1 MINHPGRSM
10 KSTTI
15 KVFIGF
21 LIGAVS
27 VGGFAVA
34 NTPSVPVVKAC
45 MDNKSKALFV
55 SSNGSCAKGRTAI
68 DIGATGANVKS
79 IAQLV
84 SPSVVSIEVNSAAG
98 GGTGSGSIIR
108 TTSSI
113 SYIVTNNH
121 VIEDAATGGTID
133 VELNNGEVLAGTI
146 VGRDSEYDLAVVSVK
161 KGNLPV
167 ITQGDSSAVAV
178 GDAVVAFGSPLGLS
192 GTVTS
197 GIISALNRPVT
208 PAPTGS
214 TSITSYIDAIQT
226 DAAINPGNSGGP
238 LVDSQGRIVG
248 VNSVIIS
255 LGTGSTAGNIGLGFS
270 IPFNQARR
278 IINEIIETGKSTKPI
293 FGVSF
298 DSTFTGTGAKIS
310 ALTSG
315 KGAEKAG
322 IPVGSIVKTIDG
334 YKIND
339 AVSAIVR
346 IRSKAPGDKVTVVV
360 ELVGGTLKTFIVTLD
375 SAPSL

>member
-1 MINHPGRSM
+1 M

-15 KVFIGF
+15 KVLIGF

-45 MDNKSKALFV
+45 VDNKSKALFV

-121 VIEDAATGGTID
+121 VIEGAATGGTID
-133 VELNNGEVLAGTI
+133 VELNNGDVLVGTI

-167 ITQGDSSAVAV
+167 ITQGDSSAVAI

-208 PAPTGS
+208 TGS

-248 VNSVIIS
+248 VNSAIAS
-255 LGTGSTAGNIGLGFS
+255 LGTGSTVGSIGLGFA
-270 IPFNQARR
+270 IPFNQAKR

-298 DSTFTGTGAKIS
+298 DNTFTGTGAKIG
-310 ALTSG
+310 ALTPG
-315 KGAEKAG
+315 KGAENAG
-322 IPVGSIVKTIDG
+322 IPVNSIIKTIDG

-346 IRSKAPGDKVTVVV
+346 IRAKAPGDKVTVVV
-360 ELVGGTLKTFIVTLD
+360 ELAGGTLKTFIVTLD

>member
-1 MINHPGRSM
+1 M

-15 KVFIGF
+15 KVLIGF

-45 MDNKSKALFV
+45 VDNKSKALFV

-121 VIEDAATGGTID
+121 VIEGAATGGTID
-133 VELNNGEVLAGTI
+133 VELNNGDVLVGTI

-167 ITQGDSSAVAV
+167 ITQGDSSAVAI

-208 PAPTGS
+208 TGS

-238 LVDSQGRIVG
+238 LVDSQGRIIG
-248 VNSVIIS
+248 VNSAIAS
-255 LGTGSTAGNIGLGFS
+255 LGTGSTVGSIGLGFS
-270 IPFNQARR
+270 IPFNQAKR

-293 FGVSF
+293 LGVSF
-298 DSTFTGTGAKIS
+298 DATFTGTGAKIG
-310 ALTSG
+310 ALTAS

-322 IPVGSIVKTIDG
+322 IPLNSIIKTIDG

-346 IRSKAPGDKVTVVV
+346 IRAKAPGDKVTVVV
-360 ELVGGTLKTFIVTLD
+360 ELVSGTLKTFIVTLD

>member
-15 KVFIGF
+15 KVLIGF

-55 SSNGSCAKGRTAI
+55 STNGSCAKGRTAI

-84 SPSVVSIEVNSAAG
+84 SPSVVSLEVNSLAG
-98 GGTGSGSIIR
+98 SGTGSGSIIR

-121 VIEDAATGGTID
+121 VIEGAATGGTID
-133 VELNNGEVLAGTI
+133 VELNNGDVLVGTI

-167 ITQGDSSAVAV
+167 ITQGDSSAVAI

-208 PAPTGS
+208 TGS

-248 VNSVIIS
+248 VNSAIAS
-255 LGTGSTAGNIGLGFS
+255 LGTGSTVGNIGLGFS
-270 IPFNQARR
+270 IPFNQAKR
-278 IINEIIETGKSTKPI
+278 IINEIIESGKSTKPI

-298 DSTFTGTGAKIS
+298 DSTFTGTGAKIG
-310 ALTSG
+310 ALTAG

-360 ELVGGTLKTFIVTLD
+360 ELIGGALKTFIVTLD

>member
-1 MINHPGRSM
+1 M
-10 KSTTI
+10 KSTVV
-15 KVFIGF
+15 KVFVGF
-21 LIGAVS
+21 LIGTVS

-55 SSNGSCAKGRTAI
+55 SANGSCAKGRTVI

-84 SPSVVSIEVNSAAG
+84 SPSVVSLEVNSATG
-98 GGTGSGSIIR
+98 GGTGSGSVIR
-108 TTSSI
+108 TNSTI

-121 VIEDAATGGTID
+121 VIENAATGGTIE
-133 VELNNGEVLAGTI
+133 VELNNGEVLTGTI

-167 ITQGDSSAVAV
+167 IVQGDSSAVSI

-208 PAPTGS
+208 TGS

-248 VNSVIIS
+248 VNSAIAT
-255 LGTGSTAGNIGLGFS
+255 LGGGSATGSIGLGFS
-270 IPFNQARR
+270 IPFNQAKR
-278 IINEIIETGKSTKPI
+278 IINEIIATGKSTKPI

-298 DSTFTGTGAKIS
+298 DSTFTGTGARIG
-310 ALTSG
+310 ALTAG

-322 IPVGSIVKTIDG
+322 IPVNSIVKSIDG
-334 YKIND
+334 FKVNN

-346 IRSKAPGDKVTVVV
+346 IRAKAPGDQITVIV
-360 ELVGGTLKTFIVTLD
+360 ELPNGTSKTYTVTLD

>member
-1 MINHPGRSM
+1 M
-10 KSTTI
+10 KSSVV

-21 LIGAVS
+21 VIGATT

-34 NTPSVPVVKAC
+34 TTTSVPVVKAC
-45 MDNKSKALFV
+45 VDNKTNALFA
-55 SSNGSCAKGRTAI
+55 SANGTCAKGRTAI

-84 SPSVVSIEVNSAAG
+84 SPSVVSLEVSG
-98 GGTGSGSIIR
+98 ISGSGTGSGSIYKSTS
-108 TTSSI
+108 TT

-121 VIEDAATGGTID
+121 VVEGAASGGTIE
-133 VELNNGEVLAGTI
+133 VELNNGDVVSGSI
-146 VGRDSEYDLAVVSVK
+146 VGRDSEYDLAVVSIN
-161 KGNLPV
+161 KGNLPE
-167 ITQGDSSAVAV
+167 IPKGNSTSIAI

-208 PAPTGS
+208 TGS

-238 LVDSQGRIVG
+238 LVDSQGRIIG
-248 VNSVIIS
+248 VNSAIAS
-255 LGTGSTAGNIGLGFS
+255 LGSSTSGNIGLGFS
-270 IPFNQARR
+270 IPFNQAKR
-278 IINEIIETGKSTKPI
+278 IIEEIISTGKSTKPI

-298 DSTFTGTGAKIS
+298 DSTFTGTGAKIGLIT
-310 ALTSG
+310 AG

-322 IPVGSIVKTIDG
+322 IPANSIIKSIDG
-334 YKIND
+334 YKITD

-346 IRSKAPGDKVTVVV
+346 IRAKAPGDQITVVV
-360 ELVGGTLKTFIVTLD
+360 ELPSGLSKTYTVTLD

>member
-1 MINHPGRSM
+1 M

-15 KVFIGF
+15 KVLIGF

-45 MDNKSKALFV
+45 VDNKSKALFV

-113 SYIVTNNH
+113 YYIVTNNH
-121 VIEDAATGGTID
+121 VIEGAATGGTID
-133 VELNNGEVLAGTI
+133 VELNNGDVLVGTI

-167 ITQGDSSAVAV
+167 ITQGDSSAVAI

-208 PAPTGS
+208 TGS

-248 VNSVIIS
+248 VNSAIAS
-255 LGTGSTAGNIGLGFS
+255 LGTGSTVGSIGLGFS
-270 IPFNQARR
+270 IPFNQAKR

-293 FGVSF
+293 LGVSF
-298 DSTFTGTGAKIS
+298 DATFTGTGAKIG
-310 ALTSG
+310 ALTAG

-322 IPVGSIVKTIDG
+322 IPVNSIIKTIDG
-334 YKIND
+334 YKISD

-346 IRSKAPGDKVTVVV
+346 IRAKAPGDKVTVVV

>member
-15 KVFIGF
+15 KVLIGF

-55 SSNGSCAKGRTAI
+55 STNGSCAKGRTAI

-84 SPSVVSIEVNSAAG
+84 SPSVVSLEVNSISG

-121 VIEDAATGGTID
+121 VIEGAATGGTID
-133 VELNNGEVLAGTI
+133 VELNNGDVLVGTI

-167 ITQGDSSAVAV
+167 ITQGDSSAVAI

-208 PAPTGS
+208 TGS

-248 VNSVIIS
+248 VNSAIAS
-255 LGTGSTAGNIGLGFS
+255 LGTGSTVGNIGLGFS
-270 IPFNQARR
+270 IPFNQAKR

-298 DSTFTGTGAKIS
+298 DSTFTGTGAKIG
-310 ALTSG
+310 ALTAG

-346 IRSKAPGDKVTVVV
+346 IRSKVPGDKVTVVV
-360 ELVGGTLKTFIVTLD
+360 ELVGGALKTFIVTLD

>member
-1 MINHPGRSM
+1 M
-10 KSTTI
+10 KSSI
-15 KVFIGF
+15 VKVFIGF
-21 LIGAVS
+21 VIGATT

-34 NTPSVPVVKAC
+34 TTTSVPVVKAC
-45 MDNKSKALFV
+45 VDNKTNALFA
-55 SSNGSCAKGRTAI
+55 SANGTCAKGRTAI

-84 SPSVVSIEVNSAAG
+84 SPSVVSLEVSG
-98 GGTGSGSIIR
+98 ISGSGTGSGSIYKSTS
-108 TTSSI
+108 TT

-121 VIEDAATGGTID
+121 VVEGAASGGTIE
-133 VELNNGEVLAGTI
+133 VELNNGDVVSGTI
-146 VGRDSEYDLAVVSVK
+146 VGRDSEYDLAVVSIN
-161 KGNLPV
+161 KGNLPE
-167 ITQGDSSAVAV
+167 IPKGNSTSISI

-208 PAPTGS
+208 TGS

-238 LVDSQGRIVG
+238 LVDSQGRIIG
-248 VNSVIIS
+248 VNSAIAS
-255 LGTGSTAGNIGLGFS
+255 LGSSTSGNIGLGFS
-270 IPFNQARR
+270 IPFNQAKR
-278 IINEIIETGKSTKPI
+278 IIEEIISTGKSTKPI

-298 DSTFTGTGAKIS
+298 DSTFTGTGAKIGLIT
-310 ALTSG
+310 AG

-322 IPVGSIVKTIDG
+322 IPANSIIKSIDG
-334 YKIND
+334 YKITD

-346 IRSKAPGDKVTVVV
+346 IRAKAPGDQITVVV
-360 ELVGGTLKTFIVTLD
+360 ELPSGLSKTYTVTLD

>member
-1 MINHPGRSM
+1 M
-10 KSTTI
+10 K
-15 KVFIGF
+15 VLIGF

-45 MDNKSKALFV
+45 VDNKSKALFV

-121 VIEDAATGGTID
+121 VIEGAATGGTID
-133 VELNNGEVLAGTI
+133 VELNNGDVLVGTI

-167 ITQGDSSAVAV
+167 ITQGDSSAVAI

-208 PAPTGS
+208 TGS

-248 VNSVIIS
+248 VNSAIAS
-255 LGTGSTAGNIGLGFS
+255 LGTGSTVGSIGLGFS
-270 IPFNQARR
+270 IPFNQAKR

-298 DSTFTGTGAKIS
+298 DATFTGTGAKIG
-310 ALTSG
+310 ALTAG

-322 IPVGSIVKTIDG
+322 IPVNSIIKTIDG
-334 YKIND
+334 YKISD

>member
-1 MINHPGRSM
+1 M
-10 KSTTI
+10 KSSI
-15 KVFIGF
+15 VKVFIGF
-21 LIGAVS
+21 VIGATT

-34 NTPSVPVVKAC
+34 TTTSVPVVKAC
-45 MDNKSKALFV
+45 VDNKTNALFA
-55 SSNGSCAKGRTAI
+55 SANGTCAKGRTAI

-84 SPSVVSIEVNSAAG
+84 SPSVVSLEVSG
-98 GGTGSGSIIR
+98 ISGSGTGSGSIYKSTS
-108 TTSSI
+108 TT

-121 VIEDAATGGTID
+121 VVEGAASGGTIE
-133 VELNNGEVLAGTI
+133 VELNNGDVVSGSI
-146 VGRDSEYDLAVVSVK
+146 VGRDSEYDLAVVSIS
-161 KGNLPV
+161 KGNLPE
-167 ITQGDSSAVAV
+167 IPKGNSTSIAI

-208 PAPTGS
+208 TGS

-238 LVDSQGRIVG
+238 LVDSQGRIIG
-248 VNSVIIS
+248 VNSAIAS
-255 LGTGSTAGNIGLGFS
+255 LGSSTSGNIGLGFS
-270 IPFNQARR
+270 IPFNQAKR
-278 IINEIIETGKSTKPI
+278 IIEEIISTGKSTKPI

-298 DSTFTGTGAKIS
+298 DSTFTGTGAKIGLIT
-310 ALTSG
+310 AG

-322 IPVGSIVKTIDG
+322 IPANSIIKSIDG
-334 YKIND
+334 YKITD

-346 IRSKAPGDKVTVVV
+346 IRAKAPGDQITVVV
-360 ELVGGTLKTFIVTLD
+360 ELPSGLSKTYTVTLD

>member
-1 MINHPGRSM
+1 M
-10 KSTTI
+10 KSTVV
-15 KVFIGF
+15 KVFVGF

-27 VGGFAVA
+27 VGGLAIA

-55 SSNGSCAKGRTAI
+55 STNGSCTKGRTAI

-84 SPSVVSIEVNSAAG
+84 SPSVVSLEVNSIAG
-98 GGTGSGSIIR
+98 GGSGSGSVIR
-108 TTSSI
+108 TTSTI

-121 VIEDAATGGTID
+121 VIESAANGGTIE
-133 VELNNGEVLAGTI
+133 VELNNGEVLTGNI
-146 VGRDSEYDLAVVSVK
+146 VGRDSEYDLAVVSVR

-167 ITQGDSSAVAV
+167 FAQGDSSAVAI

-208 PAPTGS
+208 TGS

-248 VNSVIIS
+248 VNSAIAT
-255 LGTGSTAGNIGLGFS
+255 LGSGSATGNIGLGFS
-270 IPFNQARR
+270 IPFNQAKR
-278 IINEIIETGKSTKPI
+278 IINEIIATGKSTKPI

-298 DSTFTGTGAKIS
+298 DSTFTGTGARIG
-310 ALTSG
+310 ALTAG

-322 IPVGSIVKTIDG
+322 IPVNSIVKSIDG
-334 YKIND
+334 FKVNN

-346 IRSKAPGDKVTVVV
+346 IRSKAPGDQITVIV
-360 ELVGGTLKTFIVTLD
+360 ELPNGNSRTYTVTLD

>member
-1 MINHPGRSM
+1 M

-15 KVFIGF
+15 KVLIGF
-21 LIGAVS
+21 LIGAIS

-45 MDNKSKALFV
+45 VDNKSKALFV

-121 VIEDAATGGTID
+121 VIEGAATGGTID
-133 VELNNGEVLAGTI
+133 VELNNGDVLVGTI

-167 ITQGDSSAVAV
+167 ITQGDSSAVAI

-208 PAPTGS
+208 TGS

-248 VNSVIIS
+248 VNSAIAS
-255 LGTGSTAGNIGLGFS
+255 LGTGSTVGSIGLGFS
-270 IPFNQARR
+270 IPFNQAKR

-293 FGVSF
+293 LGVSF
-298 DSTFTGTGAKIS
+298 DATFTSTGAKIG
-310 ALTSG
+310 ALTAG

-322 IPVGSIVKTIDG
+322 IPVNSIIKTIDG

-346 IRSKAPGDKVTVVV
+346 IRAKAPGDKVTVVV

>member
-1 MINHPGRSM
+1 M
-10 KSTTI
+10 KSSI
-15 KVFIGF
+15 AKVFIGF
-21 LIGAVS
+21 VIGAVTVS
-27 VGGFAVA
+27 GFAVA
-34 NTPSVPVVKAC
+34 NTSSVPVVKAC
-45 MDNKSKALFV
+45 VDNKTKALFV
-55 SSNGSCAKGRTAI
+55 STNGSCAKGRTAI

-84 SPSVVSIEVNSAAG
+84 SPSVVSLEVSG
-98 GGTGSGSIIR
+98 FTGSGTGSGSIYR
-108 TTSSI
+108 SNSTT

-121 VIEDAATGGTID
+121 VIESAASGGAIQ
-133 VELNNGEVLAGTI
+133 VELNNGDVLTGTI
-146 VGRDSEYDLAVVSVK
+146 VGRDSEYDLAVVSVR
-161 KGNLPV
+161 KGNLPE
-167 ITQGDSSAVAV
+167 IPKGDSASIAI

-197 GIISALNRPVT
+197 GIVSALNRPVT
-208 PAPTGS
+208 TGS

-248 VNSVIIS
+248 VNSAIAS
-255 LGTGSTAGNIGLGFS
+255 LGSSSSGNIGLGFS
-270 IPFNQARR
+270 IPFNQAKR
-278 IINEIIETGKSTKPI
+278 IIEEIISTGKSTKPI

-298 DSTFTGTGAKIS
+298 DSTFSGVGAKIG
-310 ALTSG
+310 AITSG
-315 KGAEKAG
+315 KGADKAG
-322 IPVGSIVKTIDG
+322 IPVNSIIKTIDG

-346 IRSKAPGDKVTVVV
+346 IRAKAPGDQVTVVV
-360 ELVGGTLKTFIVTLD
+360 ELPSGSSRTYTVTLD

>member
-1 MINHPGRSM
+1 M

-15 KVFIGF
+15 KVLIGF

-34 NTPSVPVVKAC
+34 NTPSVPIVKAC
-45 MDNKSKALFV
+45 VDNKSKALFV

-121 VIEDAATGGTID
+121 VIEGAATGGTID
-133 VELNNGEVLAGTI
+133 VELNNGDVLVGTI

-167 ITQGDSSAVAV
+167 IAQGDSSAVAI

-208 PAPTGS
+208 TGS

-248 VNSVIIS
+248 VNSAIAS
-255 LGTGSTAGNIGLGFS
+255 LGTGSTVGSIGLGFS
-270 IPFNQARR
+270 IPFNQAKR

-298 DSTFTGTGAKIS
+298 DATFTGTGAKIG
-310 ALTSG
+310 ALTAG

-322 IPVGSIVKTIDG
+322 IPVNSIIKTIDG
-334 YKIND
+334 YKISD

-346 IRSKAPGDKVTVVV
+346 IRAKAPGDKVTVVV
-360 ELVGGTLKTFIVTLD
+360 ELVGGTLKTFTVTLD

>member
-1 MINHPGRSM
+1 M
-10 KSTTI
+10 KSTVV
-15 KVFIGF
+15 KVFVGF
-21 LIGAVS
+21 LIGTVS

-55 SSNGSCAKGRTAI
+55 STNGSCAKGRTAI
-68 DIGATGANVKS
+68 DIGATGANIKS

-84 SPSVVSIEVNSAAG
+84 SPSVVSLAVKSAAG

-108 TTSSI
+108 TNSTI

-121 VIEDAATGGTID
+121 VIEDAATGGTIE
-133 VELNNGEVLAGTI
+133 VELNNGEVLTGTI
-146 VGRDSEYDLAVVSVK
+146 VGRDSEYDLAVVSVR

-167 ITQGDSSAVAV
+167 IAQGDSSAISI

-208 PAPTGS
+208 TGS
-214 TSITSYIDAIQT
+214 TSIASYIDAIQT

-248 VNSVIIS
+248 VNSAIAT
-255 LGTGSTAGNIGLGFS
+255 LGSGSTTGNIGLGFS
-270 IPFNQARR
+270 IPFNQAQR
-278 IINEIIETGKSTKPI
+278 IINEIIATGKSTKPI

-298 DSTFTGTGAKIS
+298 DSTFTGTGARIAS
-310 ALTSG
+310 LTAG

-322 IPVGSIVKTIDG
+322 IPVNSVIKSIDG
-334 YKIND
+334 FKINN
-339 AVSAIVR
+339 AISAIVR
-346 IRSKAPGDKVTVVV
+346 IRAKAPSDQITVVV
-360 ELVGGTLKTFIVTLD
+360 ELPNGTSRTYTVTLD

>member
-1 MINHPGRSM
+1 M
-10 KSTTI
+10 KSTI
-15 KVFIGF
+15 LKLLAGF
-21 LIGAVS
+21 VVGATA

-34 NTPSVPVVKAC
+34 TTTSVPVVKAC
-45 MDNKSKALFV
+45 VDNKTNALFA

-84 SPSVVSIEVNSAAG
+84 SPSVVSIEVSG
-98 GGTGSGSIIR
+98 ISGSGTGSGSIYKSTS
-108 TTSSI
+108 TT

-121 VIEDAATGGTID
+121 VVEAAASGGTID
-133 VELNNGEVLAGTI
+133 VELNNGDVLPGTI
-146 VGRDSEYDLAVVSVK
+146 VGRDSEYDLAVVSIK
-161 KGNLPV
+161 KGNLPE
-167 ITQGDSSAVAV
+167 IPKGDSSSIAI

-197 GIISALNRPVT
+197 GIVSALNRPVT
-208 PAPTGS
+208 TGS
-214 TSITSYIDAIQT
+214 TSITSYIDAVQT

-248 VNSVIIS
+248 VNSAIAS
-255 LGTGSTAGNIGLGFS
+255 LGSASTGNIGLGFS
-270 IPFNQARR
+270 IPFNQAKR
-278 IINEIIETGKSTKPI
+278 IIEEIISTGKSTKPI

-298 DSTFTGTGAKIS
+298 DSTYTGVGAKIG
-310 ALTSG
+310 LITSG
-315 KGAEKAG
+315 KGADKAG
-322 IPVGSIVKTIDG
+322 IPVNSIVKIIDG
-334 YKIND
+334 YKITD

-346 IRSKAPGDKVTVVV
+346 IRSHAPGDQVTVVV
-360 ELVGGTLKTFIVTLD
+360 DLPSGSSKTYTVTLD